1 MHLKRII
8 AQNLKF
14 EKKEFY
20 TSATSF
26 RCTIGRYE
34 FEEFIDLFDGV
45 YLWVVSSLNLLYLQ

>member
-1 MHLKRII
+1 MKRII

-34 FEEFIDLFDGV
+34 YEEFIDLFDGV
-45 YLWVVSSLNLLYLQ
+45 YLWVVSSLNLLYLR